1 MFCEA
6 AVAAC
11 TALRVG
17 FTTPLG
23 FKSEPIAATV
33 STALIIPS
41 EMVAASRSTFGSTF
55 DCFSSSGDAAMSQA
69 ARWDAA
75 PAHWQRGCGT
85 KAEAARHA
93 SMCERA
99 GRGVAVEAAEDLR
112 RFCPFGWWEA
122 IQRTVRFALNLPAI
136 STSEPVICVRGK
148 SHPFVRVFYPFARH
162 SAAAC
167 QHDASACGR
176 TASSWLTSRPLSHKP
191 AVPHRPTTPAPH
203 QLRCAPR
210 LSTGTS
216 GALLSR
222 VLRCS
227 RGPSST
233 LGSLAGRRP
242 RPTGW
247 SACR

>member
-1 MFCEA
+1 MLRLVEPRLRILPQLVELLLRVRVTVTVRVPVRVKARVRVRRLRGLGLGLA

-11 TALRVG
+11 KALRVG

-41 EMVAASRSTFGSTF
+41 EMAAASRSTFGSTF

-99 GRGVAVEAAEDLR
+99 GRGGRAGCR
-112 RFCPFGWWEA
+112 G
-122 IQRTVRFALNLPAI
+122 PAKI
-136 STSEPVICVRGK
+136 LSFWLVGGNPADSWRHIFPPYSTSEPVIC
-148 SHPFVRVFYPFARH
+148 S
-162 SAAAC
+162 
-167 QHDASACGR
+167 
-176 TASSWLTSRPLSHKP
+176 PLE
-191 AVPHRPTTPAPH
+191 VAP
-203 QLRCAPR
+203 LRATQVPR
-210 LSTGTS
+210 LPARRLGPRR
-216 GALLSR
+216 ALPAH
-222 VLRCS
+222 
-227 RGPSST
+227 G
-233 LGSLAGRRP
+233 
-242 RPTGW
+242 
-247 SACR
+247 

>member
-1 MFCEA
+1 MLRLVEPRLRILPQLVEVLLRVRARVRVTVTIRVKVRVRVRRLRGLGLGLAAEVFCEA

-11 TALRVG
+11 KALRVG

-41 EMVAASRSTFGSTF
+41 EMAAASRSTFGSTF

-99 GRGVAVEAAEDLR
+99 GRGGRAGCR
-112 RFCPFGWWEA
+112 G
-122 IQRTVRFALNLPAI
+122 PAKI
-136 STSEPVICVRGK
+136 LSFWLVGGNPADSWRHIFPPYSTSEPVIC
-148 SHPFVRVFYPFARH
+148 S
-162 SAAAC
+162 
-167 QHDASACGR
+167 
-176 TASSWLTSRPLSHKP
+176 PLE
-191 AVPHRPTTPAPH
+191 VAP
-203 QLRCAPR
+203 LRATQVPR
-210 LSTGTS
+210 LPARRLGPRR
-216 GALLSR
+216 ALPAH
-222 VLRCS
+222 
-227 RGPSST
+227 G
-233 LGSLAGRRP
+233 
-242 RPTGW
+242 
-247 SACR
+247 